1 MSGVLHQISVL
12 YTYIRKTFAGSCM
25 QLKQLVE
32 QFLEDNRETLAS
44 LDQEARL
51 YSTMVV
57 EKFADQLDLA
67 YRKELLS
74 IETAMQRAEKRVE
87 QLETRINELEGKNS
101 DDG

>member
-1 MSGVLHQISVL
+1 
-12 YTYIRKTFAGSCM
+12 M

-101 DDG
+101 GDG